1 MFISKELLIDFMQI
15 IDDYYEANYISKE
28 KAKNTES
35 ILKNTYFF
43 YENFFSQTCHNSTE
57 EHIFINKNR
66 IAHYKQ

>member
-35 ILKNTYFF
+35 ILKNT
-43 YENFFSQTCHNSTE
+43 FFSQICHDSTE

-66 IAHYKQ
+66 IAHYKR